1 MATAA
6 CRPAPSGGSR
16 RRWRGPRS
24 ARSPCARSSAAG
36 AISYCRSAC
45 SANSPGGRFPARV
58 EQFQGRLRLR
68 PGGASVRTGISPW
81 RLRSPLRGGRTEAD
95 RLHRQGRDQG
105 LTGYRHTTGPGTGA
119 AAPSPE
125 LHLLVP
131 HLRRYMA
138 HPWQDA
144 TLPAHVQRADVRA
157 GPLGGP
163 GRRRRAG
170 LLPRTRGRRRRRGRP
185 VRARRAVGP
194 ADARRPAH
202 PRAAGPP
209 PISRRRWAATATP
222 ATWTHTALYP
232 FGHGLSYTTFAWH
245 ADRSATPPNCP
256 PTARPPCVSP
266 SATPAPPRHR
276 GRPSLPPRPGRH
288 GRAAGDPARRLRPGP
303 ARRAGVGGGPRDVP
317 GRPRRVHR
325 RRRPPS
331 RRTRS
336 PRTARRRVQRPRPPH
351 RAAPLTLT
359 GPVREV
365 GNERWMRCEPRV
377 K

>member
-170 LLPRTRGRRRRRGRP
+170 LLPRTRGRRRRRPP
-185 VRARRAVGP
+185 VRACRAVGP

-202 PRAAGPP
+202 PGWPVRPLSRAAAGPP
-209 PISRRRWAATATP
+209 QRPQQRGP
-222 ATWTHTALYP
+222 H
-232 FGHGLSYTTFAWH
+232 
-245 ADRSATPPNCP
+245 RSLPVR
-256 PTARPPCVSP
+256 ARPVV
-266 SATPAPPRHR
+266 H
-276 GRPSLPPRPGRH
+276 H
-288 GRAAGDPARRLRPGP
+288 VRL
-303 ARRAGVGGGPRDVP
+303 ARRAV
-317 GRPRRVHR
+317 RR
-325 RRRPPS
+325 
-331 RRTRS
+331 
-336 PRTARRRVQRPRPPH
+336 PRTAHRR
-351 RAAPLTLT
+351 
-359 GPVREV
+359 
-365 GNERWMRCEPRV
+365 
-377 K
+377 